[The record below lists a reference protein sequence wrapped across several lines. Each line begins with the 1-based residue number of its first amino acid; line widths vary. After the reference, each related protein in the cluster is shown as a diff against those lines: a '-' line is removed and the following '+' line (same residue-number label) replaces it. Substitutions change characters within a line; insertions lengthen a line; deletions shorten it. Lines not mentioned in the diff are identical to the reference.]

1 MPVTEI
7 LKLLTPILFI
17 TLAGFV
23 FGKFKR
29 IELKTLADV
38 IIYVCVPALALV
50 QLSMQRMPLPEILGI
65 ALSTAFVIIA
75 LGGIAYL
82 LFRVLKLSAPPGI
95 YLPIMFM
102 NSGFIG
108 YPLALF
114 AFGGPGLSRAI
125 VYDITN
131 AVLIFTLGIYM
142 VSRGK
147 RRWEV
152 LRMPFIYA
160 ALAGILISLAGIQLP
175 QFIYAPLYLIGG
187 MTIPLALFMLGCR
200 LASLKITS
208 WRLPLM
214 ATSLRLGLGLGLGM
228 LAAFIFRLPALTAK
242 IVILSSSLASAVTPL
257 ALAEEYD
264 ADPQLVASA
273 ITLSTLVSMVTVVLV
288 LRWLI
293 LP

>member
-7 LKLLTPILFI
+7 LKIIIPIVLM
-17 TLAGFV
+17 TLAGFI
-23 FGKFKR
+23 FGKFRKAD
-29 IELKTLADV
+29 LKTLADV

-65 ALSTAFVIIA
+65 VLSAVFVIAA
-75 LGGIAYL
+75 LGGIACL
-82 LFRVLKLSAPPGI
+82 LFRAAKIPAPTGT

-114 AFGGPGLSRAI
+114 AFGGPGLSKAI
-125 VYDITN
+125 IYDITN
-131 AVLIFTLGIYM
+131 AVLIFTLGIYL

-147 RRWEV
+147 QRWEI

-175 QFIYAPLYLIGG
+175 QYIYSPLYLIGG

-200 LASLKITS
+200 LSSIKITS
-208 WRLPLM
+208 WKLPII
-214 ATSLRLGLGLGLGM
+214 ATALRLGLGLGLGM
-228 LAAFIFRLPALTAK
+228 LAAFIFRLPVLTAK

-264 ADPQLVASA
+264 ADPELVSSIIA
-273 ITLSTLVSMVTVVLV
+273 LCTLVSMVTVVLV